1 MAEEQT
7 EISEALLLSYLIFS
21 LKFSNLAVSNDFCFD
36 LYNFHE
42 KCLNMTKSFAA
53 ISQLSPRILK
63 TFRNVKLGI
72 IVLKKMFFPL
82 QKNVLI

>member
-21 LKFSNLAVSNDFCFD
+21 LKFSNLAVSHDFCFD

-42 KCLNMTKSFAA
+42 KCFNMAKSFAA